1 MNQFK
6 PCLVIVWLA
15 AIAAACS
22 GPPAAPS
29 SASSSAAPSAGGS
42 FGSVVFV
49 GAGDI
54 GRCGSA
60 GPEATA
66 LLLDRQ
72 PGTVFTLGDNAYP
85 SGREEDFRDCYA
97 PSWGRHRSRTKPVP
111 GNHEYETPGAAPY
124 FAYFGSGAGTDD
136 RGYYAYTL
144 GAWRVI
150 ALNSELP
157 VSAGSAQA
165 RWLRNELAST
175 RTMCTAAY
183 WHRPLVSS
191 GLHGDNP
198 DLIDLFR
205 LLYDAGVEFVL
216 SGHDHIYERFE
227 RLDPNGRPDPTGT
240 RQFIVGTGG
249 TPLSAPRRVRMGSE
263 VQGTEWG
270 ILRLDLAPG
279 SYRWQFLPVA
289 DGSFQDSGF
298 DTCH

>member
-1 MNQFK
+1 MR
-6 PCLVIVWLA
+6 CLVAVLLA
-15 AIAAACS
+15 ASAAACS
-22 GPPAAPS
+22 GQPDAPS
-29 SASSSAAPSAGGS
+29 AASGTSAPSAGGS
-42 FGSVVFV
+42 SAHAVLV

-54 GRCGSA
+54 GRCGSE

-85 SGREEDFRDCYA
+85 SGREQDYRDCYG
-97 PSWGRHRSRTKPVP
+97 PSWGRHRSRTRPVP
-111 GNHEYETPGAAPY
+111 GNHEYEQPGAAPY
-124 FAYFGSGAGTDD
+124 FAYFGSRAGTDNS
-136 RGYYAYTL
+136 GYYAYTL
-144 GAWRVI
+144 GAWRI
-150 ALNSELP
+150 FALNSELP

-165 RWLRNELAST
+165 VWLETELAAS
-175 RTMCTAAY
+175 RSVCTAAY

-191 GLHGDNP
+191 GPHGDNP
-198 DLIDLFR
+198 DMIDLFR

-227 RLDPNGRPDPTGT
+227 RLDPTGRPDSRGT

-249 TPLSAPRRVRMGSE
+249 TWLYAPQRVRLGSE
-263 VQGTEWG
+263 AQGAEWG

-289 DGSFQDSGF
+289 GGSFQDVGA
-298 DTCH
+298 DTCR

>member
-1 MNQFK
+1 MR
-6 PCLVIVWLA
+6 CLVAVLLA
-15 AIAAACS
+15 AGVAACS
-22 GPPAAPS
+22 GEPS
-29 SASSSAAPSAGGS
+29 GPSAASGGATPSAGS
-42 FGSVVFV
+42 STATAVFV

-54 GRCGSA
+54 GRCGSP

-85 SGREEDFRDCYA
+85 SGREQDYRDCYG
-97 PSWGRHRSRTKPVP
+97 PTWGRHRSRTRPVP
-111 GNHEYETPGAAPY
+111 GNHEYEQPGAAPY
-124 FAYFGSGAGTDD
+124 FAYFGSRAGTDGA
-136 RGYYAYTL
+136 GYYAYTL
-144 GAWRVI
+144 GAWRI
-150 ALNSELP
+150 FALNSELP

-165 RWLRNELAST
+165 VWLETELAAS
-175 RTMCTAAY
+175 RSVCTAAY

-191 GLHGDNP
+191 GPHGDNP
-198 DLIDLFR
+198 DMIDLFR

-227 RLDPNGRPDPTGT
+227 RLDPTGRPDSRGT

-249 TPLSAPRRVRMGSE
+249 TWLYAPQRVRLGSE

-270 ILRLDLAPG
+270 VLRLDLAPG

-289 DGSFQDSGF
+289 GASFQDFGS
-298 DTCH
+298 DTCR